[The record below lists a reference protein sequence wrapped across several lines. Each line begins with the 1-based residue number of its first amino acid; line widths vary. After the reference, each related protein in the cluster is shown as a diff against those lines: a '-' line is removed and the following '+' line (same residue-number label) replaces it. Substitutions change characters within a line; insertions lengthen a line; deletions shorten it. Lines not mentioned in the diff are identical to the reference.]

1 MASESVCVMFGC
13 ICISMYMCEEFPV
26 EIQALVMLRLL
37 HKLRIRLFLLIV
49 RDGGCRRSQVKDD
62 AEKYTAEVSELQTNG
77 RDIQESCSIC
87 DSQIENNPTASAKNE
102 SKKQESESSVSEC
115 PQAQSSSEVIENVP
129 PTSVSEHRSGIQIPM
144 LSSTCCQESEE
155 IWDGMLSSHL
165 HVRLLIHFFFLFFS
179 FTHLHYTSMNIFN
192 F

>member
-62 AEKYTAEVSELQTNG
+62 AEKDRKRL
-77 RDIQESCSIC
+77 RIILRMW
-87 DSQIENNPTASAKNE
+87 
-102 SKKQESESSVSEC
+102 KKVKRKE
-115 PQAQSSSEVIENVP
+115 
-129 PTSVSEHRSGIQIPM
+129 
-144 LSSTCCQESEE
+144 
-155 IWDGMLSSHL
+155 
-165 HVRLLIHFFFLFFS
+165 
-179 FTHLHYTSMNIFN
+179 
-192 F
+192 